1 MLGYEI
7 KELSSKTQM
16 LIKQNN
22 LDVNQDGRINEENG
36 ELAELLS
43 HTGKKNINELL
54 YDSWWEAK
62 SKDLLLGTAI
72 GGTVTGA
79 GVANYFAFKP
89 KNSISDIKRNALRRF
104 TAMNPDR
111 PLPVSEDISRT
122 IVSYN
127 EEAMERLKKLDK
139 KIGSNTYQYA
149 IERGKKLQEKFDLDR
164 DLEIALRKAH
174 NQKCA
179 NWKPKYTMREALN
192 YVKNRIKIAR
202 TMQGVGI
209 LFSLVGLGMA
219 AYFALRKP
227 ESTIQ
232 MQGVPSSSTRTQI
245 QPKNEW
251 EEKYTEAFGGNTP
264 LVEYIPQ
271 KGEYWVS
278 ILKAKYGVDDETALK
293 MANKIKEMI
302 YGDAKAAKQSP
313 IMYLPQVWYFE
324 GNTYNYNN
332 NALPEKTTMYSDDV
346 KTEQG
351 KMTKELEY

>member
-62 SKDLLLGTAI
+62 SNDLFFGTAI
-72 GGTVTGA
+72 GGAVTGA

-89 KNSISDIKRNALRRF
+89 NNSISDIKRNALRRF

-111 PLPVSEDISRT
+111 PLPVSEDIPRT

-127 EEAMERLKKLDK
+127 EEAMEQLKKLDK
-139 KIGSNTYQYA
+139 KIGSNTYQDA

-209 LFSLVGLGMA
+209 AFSLVGLGMA

-227 ESTIQ
+227 EEKSIQ
-232 MQGVPSSSTRTQI
+232 MVDDA
-245 QPKNEW
+245 PKAEQHQYNNEW
-251 EEKYTEAFGGNTP
+251 EEKYTKAFGDDTS

-313 IMYLPQVWYFE
+313 IMYLPQVWDFE

-332 NALPEKTTMYSDDV
+332 NAVPEKTTMYSDDV

>member
-54 YDSWWEAK
+54 YDSWWDRK
-62 SKDLLLGTAI
+62 RDDLPACSWLGLGGI
-72 GGTVTGA
+72 GFGA
-79 GVANYFAFKP
+79 F
-89 KNSISDIKRNALRRF
+89 SL
-104 TAMNPDR
+104 
-111 PLPVSEDISRT
+111 
-122 IVSYN
+122 
-127 EEAMERLKKLDK
+127 
-139 KIGSNTYQYA
+139 
-149 IERGKKLQEKFDLDR
+149 GKKANLN
-164 DLEIALRKAH
+164 LEDVRHWTQVEIGEVVGMNKVYAAYGFKTSPVPNYDEVYNKHLKVAQKGVKH
-174 NQKCA
+174 VKCA
-179 NWKPKYTMREALN
+179 KAFTGVLASVAL
-192 YVKNRIKIAR
+192 IS
-202 TMQGVGI
+202 
-209 LFSLVGLGMA
+209 SLYLL
-219 AYFALRKP
+219 LRKP
-227 ESTIQ
+227 EEIQ
-232 MQGVPSSSTRTQI
+232 MVDDA
-245 QPKNEW
+245 PKAEQHQYNNEW

-313 IMYLPQVWYFE
+313 IMYLPQVWDFE

-332 NALPEKTTMYSDDV
+332 NAVPEKTTMYSDDV